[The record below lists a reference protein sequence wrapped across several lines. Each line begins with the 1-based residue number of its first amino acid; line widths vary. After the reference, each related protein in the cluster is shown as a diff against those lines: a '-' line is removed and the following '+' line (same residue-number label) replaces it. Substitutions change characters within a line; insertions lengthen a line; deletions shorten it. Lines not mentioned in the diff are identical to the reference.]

1 MWQLIFARCFCEQ
14 LLSGLFVFVYLFSYR
29 SDHFFFQ
36 LCDLALVNSMLN

>member
-29 SDHFFFQ
+29 SDHFFSSSVTLPWLTQ
-36 LCDLALVNSMLN
+36 C